1 MNFLNHNKL
10 ILIGASTGGPGLLE
24 SIVTTLPPKIVTPII
39 IAQHMDRLSLE
50 SFAKRLNRIN
60 NITVEFVTEKTVLCE
75 GVIYLIGDTSVMQKE
90 SSSYFLEPCSHATGF
105 YHPTID
111 ELFFSVAKLPDL
123 EIHAYLLSG
132 IGADGAKGLLALKE
146 AGAKTVAQDEATS
159 IVYGMPKSA
168 VEMGAALKVM
178 SIDKIKEDI
187 NVLVV

>member
-1 MNFLNHNKL
+1 MNFLNRKKF

-60 NITVEFVTEKTVLCE
+60 NITVEFVTQKTVLRE
-75 GVIYLIGDTSVMQKE
+75 GVIYLLEDTSVMQKE
-90 SSSYFLEPCSHATGF
+90 SSSYFLEPCSHAMGF

-111 ELFFSVAKLPDL
+111 ELFFSVAKCSDL
-123 EIHAYLLSG
+123 EVHAYLLSG

-146 AGAKTVAQDEATS
+146 AGAKTVAQNEATS

-168 VEMGAALKVM
+168 VELGGASKVM
-178 SIDKIKEDI
+178 SINEIKEDI

>member
-1 MNFLNHNKL
+1 LNFLNPKKL

-24 SIVTTLPPKIVTPII
+24 SIVKVLPHKIITPII
-39 IAQHMDRLSLE
+39 IAQHMDSLSLE
-50 SFAKRLNRIN
+50 SFAKRLHRIN
-60 NITVEFVTEKTVLCE
+60 NITVEFVTQKTKLRE
-75 GVIYLIGDTSVMQKE
+75 GIIFLLEDTSVMQKE
-90 SSSYFLEPCSHATGF
+90 SGSYFLEPFSQARGF

-111 ELFFSVAKLPDL
+111 ELFFSVAKLTDL
-123 EIHAYLLSG
+123 EVHAYLLSG

-168 VEMGAALKVM
+168 VEINGASKVM
-178 SIDKIKEDI
+178 SINEIKEDI

>member
-1 MNFLNHNKL
+1 MNFLNRKKL

-24 SIVTTLPPKIVTPII
+24 SIVTALPPKIVTPII
-39 IAQHMDRLSLE
+39 IAQHMDSLSLE

-60 NITVEFVTEKTVLCE
+60 NITVEFVTQKTLLRE
-75 GVIYLIGDTSVMQKE
+75 GIIYLIGDTFVMQKE
-90 SSSYFLEPCSHATGF
+90 SGSYFLEPSSYATGF

-111 ELFFSVAKLPDL
+111 EIFSSVAKFSNL
-123 EIHAYLLSG
+123 EVHGYLLSG
-132 IGADGAKGLLALKE
+132 IGADGAKGLLALRE

-168 VEMGAALKVM
+168 VEMGAASKVM

-187 NVLVV
+187 DVLVV

>member
-1 MNFLNHNKL
+1 LNFSNPKKL

-24 SIVTTLPPKIVTPII
+24 SIVTALPQTILTPII

-50 SFAKRLNRIN
+50 SFAKRLHRIN
-60 NITVEFVTEKTVLCE
+60 NIRVEFVTQKTELKN
-75 GVIYLIGDTSVMQKE
+75 GVIYLLEDTSVMKKE
-90 SSSYFLEPCSHATGF
+90 YNFYFLEPCSHTTGF

-111 ELFFSVAKLPDL
+111 ELFFSVGKLEDI
-123 EIHAYLLSG
+123 EVHAYLLSG

-168 VEMGAALKVM
+168 VEIDAAYAVM
-178 SIDKIKEDI
+178 SINEIKEDI